1 MSIAK
6 YVKAA
11 TDRKRYQID
20 YTDWLDT
27 GESVASVAFTIANN
41 TVATPLVVDS
51 VLVLPTGLGVQ
62 YYVSGG
68 VDGVTYRVLA
78 RLTTNTGPQNKLDEV
93 LMTIREPQ

>member
-1 MSIAK
+1 MAIAK

-27 GESVASVAFTIANN
+27 GEGVSSVDFTIEDNA
-41 TVATPLVVDS
+41 ATPVLVVDD
-51 VLVLPTGLGVQ
+51 VQVLPSALGVQ

-68 VDGVTYRVLA
+68 VDGVTYRILA
-78 RLTTNTGPQNKLDEV
+78 NLTTTTGPQTKLDEIFV
-93 LMTIREPQ
+93 TIREP

>member
-1 MSIAK
+1 MALKK

-11 TDRKRYQID
+11 TDRKRAQID

-27 GESVASVAFTIANN
+27 GELVLSVDFTVDGIP
-41 TVATPLVVDS
+41 TSPPLVIDDIM
-51 VLVLPTGLGVQ
+51 VLPSGLGVQ

-78 RLTTNTGPQNKLDEV
+78 NLTTNTGPQMRLDEII
-93 LMTIREPQ
+93 MTIREP